1 MSLSLIPAIAL
12 LVVVVLTNPSS
23 EEHKKTTR
31 VPSKSPVVVRKAS
44 PSKKIEKKEDPL
56 VKVENPSGE
65 NIDYQAILVYI
76 KSKFKTIGDKDAE
89 DISYHLVDYG
99 NQFDVDP
106 KFAAAVI
113 ARESAFNKNA
123 ISSTGAKGLG
133 QIKDFNYPSLSISDP
148 YSITENVR
156 GTTKYLKEMLTNW
169 QKTKDAYQQKITTPE
184 EKSYKEIN
192 QSDKVKLAL
201 ASYYKGFTA
210 VKNGNGE
217 LDTKTQGYVGDILS
231 FYDEISSIRE
241 NLEKEELTQK

>member
-1 MSLSLIPAIAL
+1 MNFSLIPAIAL
-12 LVVVVLTNPSS
+12 LVVVVLTNPNSVEQKKQTPSS
-23 EEHKKTTR
+23 
-31 VPSKSPVVVRKAS
+31 SKSPVVVRKPPVS
-44 PSKKIEKKEDPL
+44 PTKPVKDDPL
-56 VKVENPSGE
+56 VKVEKPSE
-65 NIDYQAILVYI
+65 DDVDYQAILAYI
-76 KSKFKTIGDKDAE
+76 KTKFKSIEDKDAE

-99 NQFDVDP
+99 KQYDVDP

-148 YSITENVR
+148 YTISENVR
-156 GTTKYLKEMLTNW
+156 GTTKYLKEMLNNW
-169 QKTKDAYQQKITTPE
+169 QKTKEKHQQKITAPE

-210 VKNGNGE
+210 VKNEKGE
-217 LDTKTQGYVGDILS
+217 LDTKTKGYVGDILS
-231 FYDEISSIRE
+231 FYDEISLIRE